1 MKKITELTI
10 LRSTKIGSRLLA
22 VGTVVSVDLL
32 KEADV
37 KLLLNLGKARPTV
50 AADKKTKAPEK
61 TPEKTPEKDGQ

>member
-10 LRSTKIGSRLLA
+10 LRSTKIGGRVLSVGA
-22 VGTVVSVDLL
+22 VVPVDLL

-50 AADKKTKAPEK
+50 AADKKAKVPEK
-61 TPEKTPEKDGQ
+61 TEK

>member
-10 LRSTKIGSRLLA
+10 LRSTKIGGRLLA
-22 VGTVVSVDLL
+22 EGTVVPVDLL

-50 AADKKTKAPEK
+50 AADKKAKAPEK
-61 TPEKTPEKDGQ
+61 TPEKEE